1 MMSIHLTR
9 LLQHFG
15 SFFANYLPNIDLSP
29 KGLFG
34 SIAKQGCLLGHGSG
48 HQFWS
53 PDD

>member
-1 MMSIHLTR
+1 LAFHDVTR

-34 SIAKQGCLLGHGSG
+34 SIAKQGCLLGESSMFGVG
-48 HQFWS
+48 N
-53 PDD
+53 